1 MSSGFG
7 DDDAYNVYDQ
17 PWRKDTSSI
26 YRPSKNMDK
35 DLHGDDLESLIKTK
49 R

>member
-1 MSSGFG
+1 MGSGFG
-7 DDDAYNVYDQ
+7 EEDSYNVYSQ

-26 YRPSKNMDK
+26 YRPSKNIDSE
-35 DLHGDDLESLIKTK
+35 LHGDDLESLIKSK